1 MQISPKLSGL
11 HVLELETSQAIV
23 EEISVIRTVK
33 IGKAEIC
40 NFSSYIR
47 NQLGSTEYWQEEHAW
62 FNLFLASSFMLQHET
77 ALIQSSDGM
86 TLDFYLLPFNSF
98 LFNKAQTDIQDLV
111 LLL

>member
-1 MQISPKLSGL
+1 MKLFRVFCKGFDKPCCGNQQISEITLSVCLKKVNFNSAIMQISPKLSGL

-47 NQLGSTEYWQEEHAW
+47 NQLGSTEY
-62 FNLFLASSFMLQHET
+62 
-77 ALIQSSDGM
+77 
-86 TLDFYLLPFNSF
+86 
-98 LFNKAQTDIQDLV
+98 
-111 LLL
+111 